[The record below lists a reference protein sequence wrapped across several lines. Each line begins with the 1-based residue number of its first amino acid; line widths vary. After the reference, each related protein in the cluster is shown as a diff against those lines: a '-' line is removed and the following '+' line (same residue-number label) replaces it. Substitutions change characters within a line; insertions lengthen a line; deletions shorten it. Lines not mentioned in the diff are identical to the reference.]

1 MRAVQWLL
9 RYLYPPRCVL
19 CQRLLTKEESDLCG
33 ECRKNLPVAE
43 GKPKPLRFVDTWTAA
58 LYYEGAVRE
67 SLLRYKFRGRRVYCS
82 AYGRLLA
89 VRIMQQLP
97 DDWDCITYVPVGKKR
112 LRRRGYDQTC
122 LLAEA
127 AARELGRE
135 PQRLLD
141 KPKDNPAQSGI
152 RDAASRRANVSG
164 VYRIC
169 GDVKNKRILLIDDIL
184 TTGATASECARMLKT
199 AGAEK
204 VYVAAF
210 ACGRP
215 KKCR

>member
-9 RYLYPPRCVL
+9 SRLYPPKCVL
-19 CQRLLTKEESDLCG
+19 CQRMLSREESDLCG
-33 ECRKNLPVAE
+33 QCRRNLPVAE
-43 GKPKPLRFVDTWTAA
+43 DSRKNLRYVDCWTAA

-89 VRIMQQLP
+89 ARIAGRLP
-97 DDWDCITYVPVGKKR
+97 EDWDCITYVPVGRKR
-112 LRRRGYDQTC
+112 LRRRGYDQTR

-127 AARELGRE
+127 TARELGRE
-135 PQRLLD
+135 AIRLLD

-152 RDAASRRANVSG
+152 REAEARRANVSG
-164 VYRIC
+164 VYRVS

-184 TTGATASECARMLKT
+184 TTGATVSECARVLKT

-204 VYVAAF
+204 VYGAAL

-215 KKCR
+215 NKCR